1 MPTSAPLPSDAEVI
15 VIGAGLAGLSAALFL
30 ERAGVDVHVLDAAD
44 DVGGR
49 IRTDEVDGFRL
60 DRGFQVMLTAYEEV
74 QAQLD
79 LPRLD
84 LKAFDPGSV
93 VWNGNS
99 LERMPDPFRQPSG
112 ALAAA
117 AAKVGGMGDKMKVA
131 GLRRKLLNESVEAA
145 FSGPERSTQAEL
157 ESLGFSSDFIDMFF
171 RPFLGGVF
179 LERGLETSASLFR
192 YYFRCFA
199 AGDATVP
206 AMGMQRLPELIA
218 SPLEE
223 RISLNAR
230 VTSATSSGVTLE
242 SGESIAARHVI
253 VAADAHG
260 ASNLLGT
267 PDVPFKATVTAYFA
281 SEESPCE
288 DAMLLLDGEGTGP
301 ANHVAVMSNIAPDYA
316 PAGAHL
322 ISVSGVDAAA
332 DDVEAFDRDVLPQ
345 MARWFGSTVD
355 SWRHLRSYRIAHAL
369 PRHPA
374 GSLQAESVN
383 VRPDGVIVAGD
394 YVEFGAIQG
403 ALRSGRRASEAVL
416 AAR

>member
-1 MPTSAPLPSDAEVI
+1 MTVSAPIPTDADV
-15 VIGAGLAGLSAALFL
+15 VVVGAGLAGLSAALFL
-30 ERAGVDVHVLDAAD
+30 ERAGVNVHVLDASD

-49 IRTDEVDGFRL
+49 VRTDELDGFRL

-93 VWNGNS
+93 VWNGSS

-117 AAKVGGMGDKMKVA
+117 AAKVGGMADKMKVA
-131 GLRRKLLNESVEAA
+131 GLRRSLLNDSAEAA
-145 FSGPERSTQAEL
+145 FAGPERSTQEEL
-157 ESLGFSSDFIDMFF
+157 EALGFSAPFIDMFF

-206 AMGMQRLPELIA
+206 ALGMQRIPELLA

-230 VTSATSSGVTLE
+230 VASVSATGVSLS
-242 SGESIAARHVI
+242 SGESISAERVI

-260 ASNLLGT
+260 AAELLGT
-267 PDVPFKATVTAYFA
+267 PEVPFKATVTSYFA
-281 SEESPCE
+281 AEEAPCG

-301 ANHVAVMSNIAPDYA
+301 ANHVAVISNVAPDYA

-322 ISVSGVDAAA
+322 VSVSGVDAAA
-332 DDVEAFDRDVLPQ
+332 DDPESFQRDILPQ
-345 MARWFGSTVD
+345 MTRWFGASVAG
-355 SWRHLRSYRIAHAL
+355 WRHLKTYRIAHAL

-374 GSLQAESVN
+374 GSLRGEPTV
-383 VRPDGVIVAGD
+383 VRPDGIIVAGD

-403 ALRSGRRASEAVL
+403 ALRSGRKASEAVL
-416 AAR
+416 SER